1 MSWLLALRADASVR
15 ADWALALV
23 VIALCSS
30 ASAAR
35 LLCRILVE
43 STAELF
49 GTCRSWLLRHRLL
62 HHRHH
67 HVLEHPLE
75 LVGRLVCLVG
85 RLRIDPLP
93 LHCGIR
99 RVVVLEDLLG
109 CDDLLGRKD
118 EAGFDA
124 GEHGTCSLP
133 LFPTIP
139 MPSWLGERRNL
150 DRDVSDSRRLGFQG

>member
-35 LLCRILVE
+35 LLRRIFVE
-43 STAELF
+43 RTAELF
-49 GTCRSWLLRHRLL
+49 GTWLLRHRLL

-67 HVLEHPLE
+67 KVLEHPLE

-93 LHCGIR
+93 LHLGIC
-99 RVVVLEDLLG
+99 RVVVLKDLFCG
-109 CDDLLGRKD
+109 SD
-118 EAGFDA
+118 E
-124 GEHGTCSLP
+124 L
-133 LFPTIP
+133 
-139 MPSWLGERRNL
+139 RRI
-150 DRDVSDSRRLGFQG
+150 G

>member
-35 LLCRILVE
+35 LLCRIIVE
-43 STAELF
+43 RTAELF

-67 HVLEHPLE
+67 HLLEHPRHQ
-75 LVGRLVCLVG
+75 LVVRLVCLVG
-85 RLRIDPLP
+85 RLRIGPLR
-93 LHCGIR
+93 LHLRIC
-99 RVVVLEDLLG
+99 RVMVLKDLLCG
-109 CDDLLGRKD
+109 
-118 EAGFDA
+118 
-124 GEHGTCSLP
+124 S
-133 LFPTIP
+133 
-139 MPSWLGERRNL
+139 N
-150 DRDVSDSRRLGFQG
+150 